1 MKVFCLFAVM
11 LGSLGIMFSSQ
22 EAQSAISPINTSQ
35 FTWHTEESFHAQGS
49 TLQINTSN
57 NAEEEEDDEV
67 NDEDEFNLK
76 TVFFKKETPF
86 TPIHFLEN
94 LISIHSQPRLSKPFL
109 KPHFT
114 PPDFKLIA

>member
-1 MKVFCLFAVM
+1 MKAFCLFTVL
-11 LGSLGIMFSSQ
+11 LGSLGMMFYSQ
-22 EAQSAISPINTSQ
+22 EAQSAISKNNTSQ
-35 FTWHTEESFHAQGS
+35 FTWHTEESFHAHGS
-49 TLQINTSN
+49 TLEIHTSN
-57 NAEEEEDDEV
+57 NAEEEKDDEV

>member
-1 MKVFCLFAVM
+1 MKVFCLFAVV
-11 LGSLGIMFSSQ
+11 LGSLGMMFYSQ

-35 FTWHTEESFHAQGS
+35 FTWHTEESFHAHGS
-49 TLQINTSN
+49 TLEIHTSN
-57 NAEEEEDDEV
+57 NAEEEKDDEV

-76 TVFFKKETPF
+76 CFFSKKDIPF

-94 LISIHSQPRLSKPFL
+94 LISTHSQARLSKPFL